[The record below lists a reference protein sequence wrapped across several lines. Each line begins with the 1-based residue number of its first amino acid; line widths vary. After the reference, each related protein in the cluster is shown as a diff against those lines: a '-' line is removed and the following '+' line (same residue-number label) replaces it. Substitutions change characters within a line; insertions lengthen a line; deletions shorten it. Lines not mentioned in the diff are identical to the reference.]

1 MFSVIPLF
9 RHRLEEER
17 KLLSAR
23 EIQNTAVNICYYL
36 IIGELK
42 SISIMHKY
50 SGFHALYPTST
61 SSLSAAI
68 KALSLDSEVLEKRE
82 RQKSRERETICADQ
96 LNIFK
101 KEKLC
106 MTRVTL

>member
-36 IIGELK
+36 LIGELK

-50 SGFHALYPTST
+50 SCFHALYPTSM

-68 KALSLDSEVLEKRE
+68 KALSLDFEVLEKRE
-82 RQKSRERETICADQ
+82 KQKRQRFVQINS
-96 LNIFK
+96 IFLKKQKK
-101 KEKLC
+101 KENC
-106 MTRVTL
+106 A